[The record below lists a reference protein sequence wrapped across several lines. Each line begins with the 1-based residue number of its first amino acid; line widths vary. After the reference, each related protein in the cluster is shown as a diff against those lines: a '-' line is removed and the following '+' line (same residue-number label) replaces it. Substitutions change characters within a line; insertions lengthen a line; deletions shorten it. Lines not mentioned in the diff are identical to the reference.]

1 MFLSLLKILNAR
13 TLCKFWLSSFVG
25 APNMII
31 SSVPDNMVSAGTEE
45 WTRQPVEPE
54 VSEN

>member
-13 TLCKFWLSSFVG
+13 TLGKFWLSSFVRS
-25 APNMII
+25 PNMII
-31 SSVPDNMVSAGTEE
+31 RYVPDNMVSAGTEE